1 VKTISAAS
9 VVAVVVVASAV
20 VAAPTFPL
28 LVAPDLAVIVAVS
41 DFLALT
47 EAPCLEDQNPWLGT
61 SIEPRP

>member
-1 VKTISAAS
+1 
-9 VVAVVVVASAV
+9 V

-47 EAPCLEDQNPWLGT
+47 EAPYLEDQNPWLGT